1 MTAILALIRK
11 DLILFVNDRRAL
23 ILTVLMPIVLGAF
36 FGYIFGGS
44 GAKEVGKVD
53 IAVVML
59 DDSNVAK
66 KIATALKNETTF
78 NVVELG
84 VDEARLKVLKG
95 KLSAAVVIPA
105 GFGTASVKGLF
116 GAGPKPEISL
126 FYDPS
131 QTAVLQMTKGL
142 LTQHVMEIVTSEM
155 TNGPAGQE
163 FVSES
168 LDKLEAVAS
177 KHPEQKPLREM
188 LASLKAFQTDNLATA
203 NKAPSASTP
212 AASAKGFTLPFTT
225 KEEAMTSGPAKYNG
239 YAHSFAGMSVQFILF
254 MGIDAGISILLARRM
269 GLWNRLLAAPI
280 SLSNLLAA
288 RALSCALIAFGLLCV
303 IFSVA
308 ALVFGVRITGN
319 LFGFLGVG
327 VCFAIMTASFGLLI
341 AAFGKTP
348 EAARS
353 MATFATLI
361 MVMLGGA
368 WVPSFIF
375 PQWMQTATLFV
386 PTRWAVDGFDAMTWR
401 GQGMDVAAE
410 CMAVQIGFALLF
422 GSLALWKF
430 GAEAKRA

>member
-11 DLILFVNDRRAL
+11 DLILFLNDRRAL
-23 ILTVLMPIVLGAF
+23 VLTVLMPIVLGAF

-44 GAKEVGKVD
+44 GAKEAGKVG
-53 IAVVML
+53 IALVMQ
-59 DDSNVAK
+59 DESAIAK
-66 KIATALKNETTF
+66 KLALALKSEANF

-84 VDEARLKVLKG
+84 LDEARLKVLKG
-95 KLSAAVVIPA
+95 KLSAAVVIPE
-105 GFGTASVKGLF
+105 GFGAASVKGLF
-116 GAGPKPEISL
+116 SAGPKPEISL
-126 FYDPS
+126 LYDPS

-142 LTQHVMEIVTSEM
+142 LTQHVMQIVTSEM
-155 TNGPAGQE
+155 TSGPAGQE

-168 LDKLEAVAS
+168 LDKLEAVAT
-177 KHPEQKPLREM
+177 KHPEQKPLRDM
-188 LASLKAFQTDNLATA
+188 LVSLKAFQKVTLAAVNESPTTA
-203 NKAPSASTP
+203 TP
-212 AASAKGFTLPFTT
+212 TAKGFTLPFTT
-225 KEEAMTSGPAKYNG
+225 KEEAMTSGPVKYNG

-280 SLSNLLAA
+280 SLSNVLAA
-288 RALSCALIAFGLLCV
+288 RALSCAMIAFGLLCV
-303 IFSVA
+303 IFTVA
-308 ALVFGVRITGN
+308 ALMFGVRITGN
-319 LFGFLGVG
+319 LLGFLGVG
-327 VCFAIMTASFGLLI
+327 VCFAIMTATFGLLI

-401 GQGMDVAAE
+401 GQGMDVAAD

-430 GAEAKRA
+430 AAEAKRA